1 MILCRVDMA
10 PRGDGAHLNNHT
22 GKMAI
27 ANSVRHIRHSIRAST
42 RRILLTM
49 NGQEKYPP
57 IHINVPSACS
67 TATGTTLAF
76 ALAFAQ
82 CLASALAI
90 FLALVLIGFVLI
102 LSPCL
107 LLL

>member
-1 MILCRVDMA
+1 
-10 PRGDGAHLNNHT
+10 
-22 GKMAI
+22 
-27 ANSVRHIRHSIRAST
+27 
-42 RRILLTM
+42 M

-82 CLASALAI
+82 CLASALAVPTEKTTNSAI
-90 FLALVLIGFVLI
+90 R
-102 LSPCL
+102 
-107 LLL
+107 